1 MQGSL
6 NSFVRRKKAKE
17 VASYRSQA
25 PHKERSPHINVS
37 LNNTASDPP
46 VSLQININ
54 NNVINVPHGAPI
66 PPINFSLTR
75 KLKPRVIAEP
85 LISHKRGASNRDRSL
100 EMKTHR
106 GESSFK
112 KELDATFITPK
123 EILQK
128 YSERLTN
135 YEKGEILDYDQIYYF
150 HLTHKGSDPVF
161 SDKKGF
167 YNIFLKDHIAYRYEI
182 LQYIGK
188 GSFGQ
193 ALKCFDHKEKQ
204 VVAVKILRDKKK
216 LYHQGIVE
224 AKILKFIRDRDAE
237 NKSSIV
243 HMIDYFIFR
252 RHIVIT
258 FELLSINLYTL
269 IANNNFKGLSLGLVK
284 RFAVQ
289 LLTALAFLRKHRI
302 IHCDL
307 KPENILLEQP
317 NKSAVK
323 LIDFGSSCFLNEQIY
338 TYIQSRFY
346 RAPEIMLGIPYTT
359 AIDMWSFG
367 CILSE
372 LFTGSPLFPGNS
384 EPEQMAMILEV
395 ANLPP
400 NKLLAQASRRE
411 VFFRDDG
418 SPIQVVDVQGR
429 ARVAGSRQLSDAV
442 KSSDTEFL
450 NFLQACLVWDPEKR
464 LTPEEAF
471 LHPWIAGSR
480 IRKMQRRIPVLDEA
494 SSLVN
499 TKEKIKKRVFRNGSE
514 ETSSG
519 GNARTANAQHI
530 SEAFKLS
537 DQYKSKFDK
546 KSSIPDTRNE
556 LPPIQEGTI
565 KISQGKTAKPAFH

>member
-6 NSFVRRKKAKE
+6 NSFVRRKKAE
-17 VASYRSQA
+17 EITSYRSQA
-25 PHKERSPHINVS
+25 VHKERTPRINVS
-37 LNNTASDPP
+37 LNNTQSDPP

-54 NNVINVPHGAPI
+54 NSVINVPHGAAI
-66 PPINFSLTR
+66 PHVNFSFTR
-75 KLKPRVIAEP
+75 KTKPRAAGDSVV
-85 LISHKRGASNRDRSL
+85 SHKRGASNRDRSL
-100 EMKTHR
+100 EVKTHR
-106 GESSFK
+106 GEGLFK
-112 KELDATFITPK
+112 KELDAAFITPK

-135 YEKGEILDYDQIYYF
+135 YERGEILDYDQIYYF

-193 ALKCFDHKEKQ
+193 ALKCFDHKEKR
-204 VVAVKILRDKKK
+204 VVAVKLLRDKKK

-237 NKSSIV
+237 NKSCIV
-243 HMIDYFIFR
+243 HMINYFIFR
-252 RHIVIT
+252 KHIVIT

-269 IANNNFKGLSLGLVK
+269 IANNNFRGLSLGLVK

-307 KPENILLEQP
+307 KPENILLEQSS
-317 NKSAVK
+317 KSAIK
-323 LIDFGSSCFLNEQIY
+323 LIDFGSSCFFNEQIY

-384 EPEQMAMILEV
+384 EPEQMAMILEI
-395 ANLPP
+395 ADLPP
-400 NKLLAQASRRE
+400 NKMLEQASRRE
-411 VFFRDDG
+411 VFFRQDN
-418 SPIQVVDVQGR
+418 SPIPVMDVQGR
-429 ARVAGSRQLSDAV
+429 VRVPGSKQLSDAV
-442 KSSDTEFL
+442 KSSDGEFL
-450 NFLQACLVWDPEKR
+450 SFLQECLAWDPEKR
-464 LTPEEAF
+464 LAPEEAF
-471 LHPWIAGSR
+471 LHPWIAGSKT
-480 IRKMQRRIPVLDEA
+480 RKTLRRIPVLDEA
-494 SSLVN
+494 SSF
-499 TKEKIKKRVFRNGSE
+499 TSAKEEVKKRTFRNGSE
-514 ETSSG
+514 ETSSRG
-519 GNARTANAQHI
+519 NAQHI
-530 SEAFKLS
+530 SEVLKLS
-537 DQYKSKFDK
+537 DQYRSKFDK
-546 KSSIPDTRNE
+546 KNSIADTRDE
-556 LPPIQEGTI
+556 LPPIQEGVI
-565 KISQGKTAKPAFH
+565 KISQGKTTKPAFH